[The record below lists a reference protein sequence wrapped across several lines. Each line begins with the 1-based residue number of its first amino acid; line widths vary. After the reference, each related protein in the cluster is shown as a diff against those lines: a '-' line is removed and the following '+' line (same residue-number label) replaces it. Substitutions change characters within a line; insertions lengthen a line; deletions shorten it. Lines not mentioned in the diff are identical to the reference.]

1 MEKLRPPELKPQ
13 PATVPIAETNNDSP
27 KIMRATWPRENPQTR
42 AMASS
47 LMRPKTERIIV
58 LVTLS
63 PPSRNAQPP
72 TTQAVVFMILNCE

>member
-1 MEKLRPPELKPQ
+1 M
-13 PATVPIAETNNDSP
+13 AETTSDSP
-27 KIMRATWPRENPQTR
+27 KIMRATWPREKPQTR

-47 LMRPKTERIIV
+47 LMRPKTDRIIV

-63 PPSRNAQPP
+63 PPNKNAQPP